1 MWASVTQHGQPKG
14 VKRDYTTGTVPI
26 NVTLKGVPVT
36 IAAAGE
42 QEVLLYTNL
51 IVAPCIS

>member
-42 QEVLLYTNL
+42 QEVLHTNL